1 MCSMTWTTPFQGHMV
16 QKGRPVE
23 ERTGSAFYGPK
34 IAKISPVFGEEVNLT
49 ISGKRAKFRAF

>member
-1 MCSMTWTTPFQGHMV
+1 MV